1 MIKTIRKNRLATAPV
16 YFSDKEHTRTIVHG
30 GKGGGRTTKTTKSDE
45 FKTPP
50 PSINVEGTLIGDD
63 QPELKGAA
71 ILMLECGFHESV
83 HPAIRASVFNEPPFN
98 KETHVMAFR
107 KSTSTSLLDA
117 ALVYRRIST
126 TTFDIYEVLF
136 LAVHPTLK
144 RTGLG
149 RCAVDHLKET
159 LKASPSIKSKKC
171 ICVSLK
177 SESSEAAK
185 FWESAGLLKLTD
197 AHAHHTDITGKMV
210 GFADFLPYALF
221 VV

>member
-1 MIKTIRKNRLATAPV
+1 MIKTIRKSRLATAPV
-16 YFSDKEHTRTIVHG
+16 YFSDKEHTIVLA
-30 GKGGGRTTKTTKSDE
+30 GKKGFKKTTKSDE
-45 FKTPP
+45 FKPPP
-50 PSINVEGTLIGDD
+50 PSINVDGTLIGDD

-83 HPAIRASVFNEPPFN
+83 HPAIRASVFNEPPFD

-117 ALVYRRIST
+117 ALVYRQVST
-126 TTFDIYEVLF
+126 TTFDIYEALF

-149 RCAVDHLKET
+149 RCAVDHLKEV
-159 LKASPSIKSKKC
+159 LKASPSIKSKS

-197 AHAHHTDITGKMV
+197 ADAHYTEVTGKMV